1 MEKTRNRIFDDIYEK
16 IELYERKITILEN
29 LLNDLRSNI
38 ENKKPIE
45 IVLNTKLTKKK
56 LKNDNINLS
65 DNINN
70 NIKNNINRINNNINN
85 SIKKIRKKTKKK
97 KSYFNYRVIDTSDSE
112 SD

>member
-1 MEKTRNRIFDDIYEK
+1 MVK
-16 IELYERKITILEN
+16 LYERKINILEN

-70 NIKNNINRINNNINN
+70 IKNNINKIKNNINN

>member
-16 IELYERKITILEN
+16 IELYERKINILEN
-29 LLNDLRSNI
+29 LLNDLRSNM

-56 LKNDNINLS
+56 LKNNNIKNN
-65 DNINN
+65 NIKNN
-70 NIKNNINRINNNINN
+70 NIKNNIKNNNIKNN
-85 SIKKIRKKTKKK
+85 SIIKIKKKTKKK

>member
-16 IELYERKITILEN
+16 IELYERKINILEN
-29 LLNDLRSNI
+29 LLNDLRSNM

-65 DNINN
+65 DNIKNN
-70 NIKNNINRINNNINN
+70 NIKNN
-85 SIKKIRKKTKKK
+85 SIIKIKKKTKKK

>member
-16 IELYERKITILEN
+16 IELYDRKINILEN
-29 LLNDLRSNI
+29 LLNDLRSNM

-65 DNINN
+65 DNIKNN
-70 NIKNNINRINNNINN
+70 NIKNN
-85 SIKKIRKKTKKK
+85 SIIKIKKKTKKK

>member
-16 IELYERKITILEN
+16 IELYDRKINILEN

-65 DNINN
+65 DNNINN
-70 NIKNNINRINNNINN
+70 KINN
-85 SIKKIRKKTKKK
+85 SIKKKTKKK
-97 KSYFNYRVIDTSDSE
+97 KLYFNYRVIDTSDSE

>member
-16 IELYERKITILEN
+16 IELYERKINILEN
-29 LLNDLRSNI
+29 LLNDLRSNM

-70 NIKNNINRINNNINN
+70 NNINKINKINNTIKNN
-85 SIKKIRKKTKKK
+85 SIKKNQEK
-97 KSYFNYRVIDTSDSE
+97 N
-112 SD
+112 